1 MQGFWDAFERSTV
14 RWNSILAVFMAVA
27 GAAVLAGQ
35 PQPTRAAI
43 PAITLI
49 THDPVGQLRPE
60 DSCASKGCQALV
72 GLIDGAQTSIDF
84 AIYGARRQTDI
95 LNAVVR
101 ARQRGVRVRGVVNRD
116 WSNKNYYA
124 DTPQWEAQLG
134 DIRTDYAAE
143 QRLNAADKPFYPRPK
158 CKPPAAFKGP
168 VQCIAYD
175 AGANWIVAAHASL
188 DNFASD
194 NESDGSGD
202 RIMHHKFFVVD
213 GRRVFTGSANI
224 SDSDIGG
231 YSANVMLVIDSAAV
245 AGAYLAEFELLWAG
259 RFHSEKKRSANTSFN
274 VEGISV
280 RVLFS
285 PQDKAVDTGVRPLLA
300 QARSTI
306 DLAIFYLTN
315 KYITADLLAAQQR
328 GVQVRVIVD
337 ATSAENGYSKHE
349 ILRAAGIQV
358 KVEAWGGKM
367 HAKAAAID
375 RTWLIA
381 GSMNWTRAGDDTN
394 DENTL
399 LINSPRLAAQQHAY
413 FDALW
418 RGIPERWLTDRPA
431 PESRASGTACSD
443 GIDNDFDGLIDTV
456 AGNAD
461 PGCSGRAVLAPL
473 PGHRV
478 ISKVESPALPAGYTL
493 VRALQ
498 K

>member
-1 MQGFWDAFERSTV
+1 MITV
-14 RWNSILAVFMAVA
+14 WHCVCGAVVQWSAVHDLIFM
-27 GAAVLAGQ
+27 VLALGLVATVLDGGSGPSPVQ
-35 PQPTRAAI
+35 AI
-43 PAITLI
+43 APAITLI

-84 AIYGARRQTDI
+84 AIYGARRQSDI

-175 AGANWIVAAHASL
+175 AGASWIVAAHASL

-245 AGAYLAEFELLWAG
+245 AGACIFTAAVDQ
-259 RFHSEKKRSANTSFN
+259 RRQASANYSSL
-274 VEGISV
+274 IW
-280 RVLFS
+280 FS
-285 PQDKAVDTGVRPLLA
+285 PAVR
-300 QARSTI
+300 I
-306 DLAIFYLTN
+306 I
-315 KYITADLLAAQQR
+315 
-328 GVQVRVIVD
+328 
-337 ATSAENGYSKHE
+337 
-349 ILRAAGIQV
+349 
-358 KVEAWGGKM
+358 
-367 HAKAAAID
+367 
-375 RTWLIA
+375 
-381 GSMNWTRAGDDTN
+381 
-394 DENTL
+394 
-399 LINSPRLAAQQHAY
+399 
-413 FDALW
+413 
-418 RGIPERWLTDRPA
+418 RWL
-431 PESRASGTACSD
+431 S
-443 GIDNDFDGLIDTV
+443 
-456 AGNAD
+456 
-461 PGCSGRAVLAPL
+461 
-473 PGHRV
+473 
-478 ISKVESPALPAGYTL
+478 TL
-493 VRALQ
+493 VTLAHIVFLAKSVGGR
-498 K
+498 